1 VHQERAPGNSD
12 GLKSTKTPLSVRR
25 NTSPTLSTLMVNTFR
40 LGHEEV
46 EVCDCEGALVEG
58 RSGRQDPRMKYFA
71 RLFREFG
78 PRLQEFHLAH

>member
-1 VHQERAPGNSD
+1 MHQERAPGNSD

-25 NTSPTLSTLMVNTFR
+25 NTSPTLSTSMVNTFR

-46 EVCDCEGALVEG
+46 EVCDCEGAQVEERPG
-58 RSGRQDPRMKYFA
+58 RKDPRMKYLA